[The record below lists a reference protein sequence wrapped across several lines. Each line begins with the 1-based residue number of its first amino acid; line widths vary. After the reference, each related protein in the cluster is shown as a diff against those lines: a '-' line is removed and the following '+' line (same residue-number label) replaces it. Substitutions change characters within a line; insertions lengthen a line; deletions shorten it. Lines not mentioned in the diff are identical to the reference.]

1 MRAPGTGPGEGI
13 RVVRTSKIS
22 VFAALTVAVGLAGC
36 SRDDV
41 THFRV
46 AKTPDA
52 PAVAPAAMAPV
63 EGASFP
69 ATPQGGALRWTL
81 PAGWSEKPG
90 GQMRYATLQAPVTGR
105 IDASVVVLP
114 GPAGGELANV
124 NRWRN
129 QIGLAPLDDG
139 ALAKARHTVKT
150 KAGALRVYDFTNTA
164 TPPARVVAGLTEA
177 KGSTWFVKMTGDAT
191 AVAAAHDDFMK
202 LLGSLRFE

>member
-1 MRAPGTGPGEGI
+1 
-13 RVVRTSKIS
+13 VVRTSKIR
-22 VFAALTVAVGLAGC
+22 VFAALTAAAALSAC

-41 THFRV
+41 THYRV
-46 AKTPDA
+46 AKTPA
-52 PAVAPAAMAPV
+52 SPAVAPAAMAPM
-63 EGASFP
+63 EGASLP
-69 ATPQGGALRWTL
+69 AAPQGGALRWTL

-105 IDASVVVLP
+105 LDASVVVLP

-139 ALAKARHTVKT
+139 GLSKARRMVKT
-150 KAGALRVYDFTNTA
+150 KAGSLKVYDFTNAA
-164 TPPARVVAGLTEA
+164 TPPARVVAGLTEV
-177 KGSTWFVKMTGDAT
+177 KGHTWFVKMTGDAP